1 MNGARMPLHC
11 STTTAHAD
19 TALESST
26 SVPLIL
32 ESYVSLL
39 WKILPSNYQYH
50 LAILPV
56 FRLVIRGFIKVIN
69 GFQLITAIE

>member
-1 MNGARMPLHC
+1 MPLHC
-11 STTTAHAD
+11 SNTTAHAD
-19 TALESST
+19 TTLESST
-26 SVPLIL
+26 SVLLIL

-39 WKILPSNYQYH
+39 CESLPSNYQHH
-50 LAILPV
+50 LEILPM